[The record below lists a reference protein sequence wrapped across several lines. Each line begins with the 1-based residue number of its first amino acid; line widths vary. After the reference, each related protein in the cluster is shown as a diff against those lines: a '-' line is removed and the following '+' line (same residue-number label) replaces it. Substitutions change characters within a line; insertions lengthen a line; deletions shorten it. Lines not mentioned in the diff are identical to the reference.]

1 MGYFFSFTQIIVWVN
16 VWSYLARFGA
26 RGFLDVHHRNKP
38 MNTIVVVVRILVLSL
53 TLAFVGAFAALA
65 TGTAA
70 PAAETAHSFVSNI
83 RDNFTDVEYNS
94 SSFVSVVNYQWLDME
109 ERAAMGDSNLV
120 DGLVTQILVHQTN
133 IEGTIVYETLF
144 VLCDLETGLYDLSQQ
159 LYADQF
165 TLMGWFGL

>member
-1 MGYFFSFTQIIVWVN
+1 
-16 VWSYLARFGA
+16 
-26 RGFLDVHHRNKP
+26 
-38 MNTIVVVVRILVLSL
+38 MNTIVVVVRIVLLSIV
-53 TLAFVGAFAALA
+53 LAFVGAFAALA

-70 PAAETAHSFVSNI
+70 PAAETAYEFVGSI

-94 SSFVSVVNYQWLDME
+94 SSFINVVNYHWLDTA
-109 ERAAMGDSNLV
+109 ERQQMGDTNLV
-120 DGLVTQILVHQTN
+120 DGVISELMVHQAN
-133 IEGTIVYETLF
+133 IEGTIVYEVLY

>member
-1 MGYFFSFTQIIVWVN
+1 M
-16 VWSYLARFGA
+16 WSYLARFGA

-38 MNTIVVVVRILVLSL
+38 MNTIVVVVRILLLSL

-70 PAAETAHSFVSNI
+70 PAVESAHDFVSSI
-83 RDNFTDVEYNS
+83 RDNFSDVNYDS
-94 SSFVSVVNYQWLDME
+94 SSFVNVVNYHWLDMD
-109 ERAAMGDSNLV
+109 ERAAMGDANLI
-120 DGLVTQILVHQTN
+120 DGVITQILVHQTN
-133 IEGTIVYETLF
+133 IEGTVVYEVLY
-144 VLCDLETGLYDLSQQ
+144 VLCDLETGLYDLSQN